1 MAVDEVR
8 LRLRRKLEEAF
19 GVEEAAL
26 LMDRPPGGW
35 GDLATRR
42 DLEALE
48 VRFDLKLDALEHKL
62 IATMEA
68 GFRSQTWRLI
78 TTLIAAMGVQTAVM
92 AALITVAR
100 V

>member
-1 MAVDEVR
+1 M
-8 LRLRRKLEEAF
+8 
-19 GVEEAAL
+19 EEAAL

-48 VRFDLKLDALEHKL
+48 ERVDRRFSEQDQRFDLKLDALEHKL

-68 GFRSQTWRLI
+68 GFRAQTWRLL
-78 TTLIAAMGVQTAVM
+78 TALIAAMGVQTAVM